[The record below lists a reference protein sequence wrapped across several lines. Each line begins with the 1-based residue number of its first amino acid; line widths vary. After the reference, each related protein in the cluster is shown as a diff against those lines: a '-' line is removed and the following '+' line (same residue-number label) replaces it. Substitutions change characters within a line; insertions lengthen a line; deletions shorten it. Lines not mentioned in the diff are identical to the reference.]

1 MNNREFY
8 DLLAQDYDSMI
19 NSDKII
25 QTRKDEFKKLLNPDM
40 KSAADIGSGTGN
52 DSVALA
58 LNGLEVTGFEP
69 SAEMIRFAKEKTIKY
84 GVQVNFVSCL
94 SEKISQSYYRK
105 FDIAV
110 SLGNSVANIHRNVI
124 GISLRKIYSLLRSD
138 SRFIMQILNYDNL
151 RKDNSRIVNITGDD
165 KYIFVRF
172 YDFAENNLLFNVLI
186 IDKMDYGK
194 YELITTELEE
204 YKTSELTDLLKKA
217 GFRKTELYGGLDFS
231 RYDKSGSKNIVLVAY
246 K

>member
-8 DLLAQDYDSMI
+8 DLLARDYDSMI

-25 QTRKDEFKKLLNPDM
+25 HKRKGEFKKVLNPEI
-40 KSAADIGSGTGN
+40 KTAADIGSGTGN
-52 DSVALA
+52 DSIALA
-58 LNGLEVTGFEP
+58 LNGLDVTGFEP
-69 SAEMIRFAKEKTIKY
+69 SEEMIRFAREKTKIY
-84 GVQVNFVSCL
+84 EVQASFINCL
-94 SEKISQSYYRK
+94 SEKIPQSFYGK

-110 SLGNSVANIHRNVI
+110 SLGNSIANIHRNVI
-124 GISLRKIYSLLRSD
+124 GISFRKIFSLLRSD
-138 SRFIMQILNYDNL
+138 SRFILQILNYDNL
-151 RKDNSRIVNITGDD
+151 RKEESRIVNITGDD

-172 YDFAENNLLFNVLI
+172 YDFAKNNLLFNVLI
-186 IDKMDYGK
+186 IDKKDYGK

-204 YKTSELTDLLKKA
+204 YKTSELADLLRKA
-217 GFRKTELYGGLDFS
+217 GFKKTELYGGIDFS